1 MIRQKKIRNKEA
13 VSFSQQPHP
22 FPSESPYNIIL
33 FTQNIYR
40 VLLGIDFASCI
51 FFYHRTFHLWHLQ
64 NDTCFSQ
71 IV

>member
-51 FFYHRTFHLWHLQ
+51 FFTTVHFIYGTCKMTLVFHR
-64 NDTCFSQ
+64 
-71 IV
+71 